1 MPPASPIEL
10 TLVLAATRDMGIGR
24 AGTLPWTGLKKEM
37 AYFARVTKRLPAA
50 DAKQATTALNAVIMG
65 RKTWESIPPKF
76 RPLKG
81 RLNVVLSR
89 SFPELKAPPPPPS
102 PSSALTMKTDATDTT
117 TAAVDPVVNDR
128 EPIQARSLPEALA
141 YLGQLREQRQAVG
154 RVFVI
159 GGAQIYD
166 AALGLPE
173 TRRVLFTSVASD
185 FECDT
190 SVALRL
196 GEGSGWRRA
205 SKEEHDAW
213 VGDEVPAGLQE
224 ENGTQYEFQMWERSD

>member
-1 MPPASPIEL
+1 MPPASSIEL

-37 AYFARVTKRLPAA
+37 AYFARVTKRLPATDDKPA
-50 DAKQATTALNAVIMG
+50 SALNAVIMG
-65 RKTWESIPPKF
+65 RKTWDSIPPKF

-89 SFPELKAPPPPPS
+89 SFPELKAPPPS
-102 PSSALTMKTDATDTT
+102 PAVSTTDAGA
-117 TAAVDPVVNDR
+117 TAVSTVESPAAINDR
-128 EPIQARSLPEALA
+128 EPIHARSLPEALA
-141 YLGQLREQRQAVG
+141 YLAQLREQHEALG
-154 RVFVI
+154 KVFVV

-173 TRRVLFTSVASD
+173 TRRVLFTSVMSD
-185 FECDT
+185 FECDA

-196 GEGSGWRRA
+196 DEGSGWRRA

-213 VGDEVPAGLQE
+213 VGEEVPAGVQE
-224 ENGTQYEFQMWERSD
+224 ENGTQYEFQMWERLD